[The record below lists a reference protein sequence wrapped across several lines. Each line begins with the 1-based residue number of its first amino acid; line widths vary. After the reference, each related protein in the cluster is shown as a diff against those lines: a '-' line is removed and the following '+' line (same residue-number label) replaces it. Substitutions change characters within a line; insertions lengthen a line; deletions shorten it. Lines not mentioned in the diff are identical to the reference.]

1 MGPRSGCQPLVWLLS
16 VALFAF
22 SASAATEASPPIE
35 SVNLASPLDD
45 GCPQACQDVGS
56 DPTGWTQIHSWG
68 ELTGCSQPLLFAL
81 NVQNTPSEFA
91 TMQTCTKSTTTTRR
105 QEANHVEAR
114 ATEGTAVSI
123 ANNCGAEKSTVK
135 AATAFGP
142 AGVVSGGNDV
152 AAGAKLLAEYL
163 VEDATCGPTVMF
175 AKSGN
180 AVVGIYVGSEVQKT
194 SAADLIT
201 QSIDRLTKGSQVIQT
216 CDPNDKTTQT
226 VGLFAVGAVNS
237 LGDAQKAVKAWASGN
252 CVSVEGSTTDV
263 DLGILVAPKVA
274 KRSVELRS
282 RIHDHHE
289 QLFARADCKTTKVV
303 SGDSCASLAKRCGV
317 TAANFNKYNPGTN
330 FCSKLAV
337 NQVVCCSTGTLPD
350 KKPKPLADG
359 TCFTYS
365 IKSGDSCYTLGQA
378 YTLTETAIR
387 SFNRNTWGWA
397 GCDRLSL
404 GQRICLSSGKNPMPL
419 PVTGAVCGPLVPG
432 TVRPSTAKLGWDLV
446 NLNPCPLKACCS
458 GFGFCGI
465 TGEFCTNTTAQ
476 GAGPGT
482 YKAGTAGCVSNC
494 GTKIAGNTAKPAK
507 FISVGYFQGYN
518 VGRPCLNMDASKLA
532 AKTEFTHMHF
542 AFAGLTTTY
551 TLTLQSGVTDQFN
564 KFVAMKGPWK
574 KIISLGGW
582 ADSTDAATFERYRYA
597 MKAAN
602 REKFA
607 SSVLAFLNQYKLDGV
622 DFDWEYPGSAASAGS
637 SDSTADT
644 DNYLA
649 FLTLMRKKLGTSGKT
664 MSSALPAAYWYL
676 KPFPVAKM
684 APLLDYVIF
693 MTYDLHGQWDY
704 GNQYASPGCPTGN
717 CLRSH
722 VNKTETLDALAM
734 ITKAGVPAAKVIV
747 GVSSYGR
754 SFKMKDPK
762 CTGPTCQFTGS
773 FSVSNAEPGKCT
785 GSAGYLANAE
795 IGKIK
800 SNATAGVAGTSATTW
815 YDAASDSDIMTFGT
829 KGLGQT
835 DWVAYMGTTTKTRRI
850 AWVKSLNF
858 GGTIDWAVDLQKFY

>member
-1 MGPRSGCQPLVWLLS
+1 M
-16 VALFAF
+16 
-22 SASAATEASPPIE
+22 
-35 SVNLASPLDD
+35 
-45 GCPQACQDVGS
+45 
-56 DPTGWTQIHSWG
+56 
-68 ELTGCSQPLLFAL
+68 
-81 NVQNTPSEFA
+81 
-91 TMQTCTKSTTTTRR
+91 
-105 QEANHVEAR
+105 
-114 ATEGTAVSI
+114 
-123 ANNCGAEKSTVK
+123 
-135 AATAFGP
+135 
-142 AGVVSGGNDV
+142 
-152 AAGAKLLAEYL
+152 
-163 VEDATCGPTVMF
+163 
-175 AKSGN
+175 
-180 AVVGIYVGSEVQKT
+180 
-194 SAADLIT
+194 
-201 QSIDRLTKGSQVIQT
+201 TKGSQIIQT

-226 VGLFAVGAVNS
+226 VGLFAVGAVKS

-282 RIHDHHE
+282 RINDHHA

-317 TAANFNKYNPGTN
+317 TAANFTKYNPGTN

-337 NQVVCCSTGTLPD
+337 NQVVCCSAGTLPD

-494 GTKIAGNTAKPAK
+494 GTKITGNTAKPAK

-542 AFAGLTTTY
+542 AFAGLTTSY
-551 TLTLQSGVTDQFN
+551 AVTLQSGVTDQFN

-693 MTYDLHGQWDY
+693 MTYDLHGQWGMFTTAFSNLYHANFDCRLRQPVRQPRLP
-704 GNQYASPGCPTGN
+704 NRQLSSIPRQQDRDDGCP
-717 CLRSH
+717 CH
-722 VNKTETLDALAM
+722 DHK
-734 ITKAGVPAAKVIV
+734 
-747 GVSSYGR
+747 GR
-754 SFKMKDPK
+754 SPRSQGHCRCLQLRPQLQDE
-762 CTGPTCQFTGS
+762 GPQVHRTEMPVHRQLQRVQRRAWQVHRQRWIPRQRRNRQDQGQRHRRRRRNIGYHLVRRGFGLGYHDFRNQGS
-773 FSVSNAEPGKCT
+773 GPDGLGCLHGHNHEDKAHSMGQEPQLWWNHRLGCRPPEV
-785 GSAGYLANAE
+785 LL
-795 IGKIK
+795 IL
-800 SNATAGVAGTSATTW
+800 
-815 YDAASDSDIMTFGT
+815 GT
-829 KGLGQT
+829 KLAHNNT
-835 DWVAYMGTTTKTRRI
+835 
-850 AWVKSLNF
+850 
-858 GGTIDWAVDLQKFY
+858 

>member
-1 MGPRSGCQPLVWLLS
+1 MGPGIGCQSLVWFASALLLASS
-16 VALFAF
+16 V
-22 SASAATEASPPIE
+22 SAATEVSPPIE
-35 SVNLASPLDD
+35 SVNLASPLED
-45 GCPQACQDVGS
+45 GCPLSCQDVGS
-56 DPTGWTQIHSWG
+56 DPATWTQLHSWG
-68 ELTGCSQPLLFAL
+68 ELTSCSQPLLFAL

-91 TMQTCTKSTTTTRR
+91 TIQACTKSTTTTRR
-105 QEANHVEAR
+105 QEANAVEPR
-114 ATEGTAVSI
+114 AASDTTISI
-123 ANNCGAEKSTVK
+123 ANNCGAEKATVK
-135 AATAFGP
+135 ASTTFGP
-142 AGVVSGGNDV
+142 AGAV
-152 AAGAKLLAEYL
+152 AAGNNVATGAQLLAEYL
-163 VEDATCGPTVMF
+163 VEDATCGPTILF
-175 AKSGN
+175 AKAGS
-180 AVVGIYVGSEVQKT
+180 AVVV
-194 SAADLIT
+194 DH
-201 QSIDRLTKGSQVIQT
+201 LTKGTQVIQT
-216 CDPNDKTTQT
+216 CNSSDKTTQT

-252 CVSVEGSTTDV
+252 CVEVEGSTTSV
-263 DLGILVAPKVA
+263 DLGVLVAPKVA

-282 RIHDHHE
+282 RIHDHHDL
-289 QLFARADCKTTKVV
+289 LFARANCKTTKVI
-303 SGDSCASLAKRCGV
+303 SGDSCATVAKRCGIT
-317 TAANFNKYNPGTN
+317 TANLSKYNTATN
-330 FCSKLAV
+330 FCSKLAIG
-337 NQVVCCSTGTLPD
+337 QVVCCSTGTLPD
-350 KKPKPLADG
+350 LKPKPNSDG
-359 TCFTYS
+359 TCARYA
-365 IKSGDSCYTLGQA
+365 IKSGDSCYTIGQA

-404 GQRICLSSGKNPMPL
+404 GQKICLSSGKNPVPL
-419 PVTGAVCGPLVPG
+419 SVTGAVCGPLKPG
-432 TVRPSTAKLGWDLV
+432 TTMPATAKTGWDLV
-446 NLNPCPLKACCS
+446 NLNPCPLNACCS

-465 TGEFCTNTTAQ
+465 TQEFCTNTTAK

-494 GTKIAGNTAKPAK
+494 GTKITGNTAKPAK
-507 FISVGYFQGYN
+507 FINVGYFQGYN
-518 VGRPCLNMDASKLA
+518 LGRPCLNMDVSKLA
-532 AKTEFTHMHF
+532 ARTEFTHMHF
-542 AFAGLTTTY
+542 AFAGLSTTY
-551 TLTLQSGVTDQFN
+551 AVTLQSDVTDQFN
-564 KFVAMKGPWK
+564 KFVAMTGPWK

-582 ADSTDAATFERYRYA
+582 ADSTDAATFQRYRYA

-607 SSVLAFLNQYKLDGV
+607 TSVIAFMTKYKLDGV

-637 SDSTADT
+637 SDTTADT

-664 MSSALPAAYWYL
+664 MSAALPAAYWYL

-704 GNQYASPGCPTGN
+704 GNQYASPGCPSGN

-722 VNKTETLDALAM
+722 VNKTETIDALAM
-734 ITKAGVPAAKVIV
+734 ITKAGVSASKVIV

-762 CTGPTCQFTGS
+762 CTGPTCLFTGS
-773 FSVSNAEPGKCT
+773 FSTSLAEPGKCT
-785 GSAGYLANAE
+785 NSAGYLSNAE

-815 YDAASDSDIMTFGT
+815 YDTLSDSDIMTFGT

-835 DWVAYMGTTTKTRRI
+835 DWVAYLGATTKTKRI
-850 AWVKSLNF
+850 AWIKSLNF